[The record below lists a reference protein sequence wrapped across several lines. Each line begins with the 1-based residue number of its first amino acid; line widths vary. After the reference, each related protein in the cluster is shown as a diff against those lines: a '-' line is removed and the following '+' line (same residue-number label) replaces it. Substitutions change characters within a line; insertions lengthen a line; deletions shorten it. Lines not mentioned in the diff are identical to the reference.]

1 MTKSCSSIPESFVS
15 IMGDPP
21 IIQGEDNATYMLLLE
36 KLGGAT
42 AARNIIDWMMVKD
55 VADLTWQ
62 VIRIRRWISAIL
74 DNGRREGLAAGIDQ
88 LINWRPG
95 SVLDQTAVKYAMD
108 HYVDKNEDA
117 NGHDGAARLDRL
129 LDRFGLDADNIAAA
143 NSFSR
148 NFPILEKAEELLRRL
163 EDRRDRT
170 LREIERRK
178 PSCGAALRSAS
189 DGAIAEPST
198 GSGTSNIEAAAP
210 SLVPGENADSP
221 DLVKPATATSRA
233 VGHAAG

>member
-62 VIRIRRWISAIL
+62 VMRIRRWISAIL

-95 SVLDQTAVKYAMD
+95 SLLDKTAVKYVMD
-108 HYVDKNEDA
+108 YYVDKNEDA

-178 PSCGAALRSAS
+178 PSWGALRSAS